1 MVRGEL
7 RHPQHASTRIVRRV
21 VERLFLVLGLLVLS
35 GCGGIQSSLN
45 PHGRGSERVAGL
57 WWVLFWVSVG
67 VYVLFLIYLFLA
79 VIRPR
84 VWRRSDDVDPAGSNA
99 IVIISGAVIPTII
112 LVVVFAAAI
121 LPAMNALSA
130 PASPPAF
137 TVEVIGHDWWW
148 EVHYPESNFTTAN
161 EIHIPVGKPVRV
173 TLTSADVIHSF
184 WVPELQRK
192 MDVIPGVSNTTWIEA
207 DKAGVY
213 RGQCAEFCG
222 VGHAHMAFEVVAQ
235 PQAQFD
241 SWVAD
246 QQKTPPIPTGHD
258 PVVLR
263 GEQVFLGSAC
273 VYCHTV
279 KGTNASGKIGPDLT
293 HLMSRDTLAAGTLP
307 NTPGNLLGWIE
318 NPQVIKPGNKMPPT
332 SLTGPDLQALLAY
345 LQTLK

>member
-1 MVRGEL
+1 MR
-7 RHPQHASTRIVRRV
+7 RIRP
-21 VERLFLVLGLLVLS
+21 RLVNILFPLSLLILS

-57 WWVLFWVSVG
+57 WWVLFWVAVA
-67 VYVLFLIYLFLA
+67 VFVFFLLYLIVA
-79 VIRPR
+79 VIRPY
-84 VWRRSDDVDPAGSNA
+84 VWRRADQQEPTGGNA
-99 IVIISGAVIPTII
+99 IIIITGAVIPMII

-121 LPAMNALSA
+121 LPSMNALSA
-130 PASPPAF
+130 PAAPPIF

-148 EVHYPESNFTTAN
+148 EVHYLDSGFTTAN
-161 EIHIPVGKPVRV
+161 EIHIPVGKPVKIE
-173 TLTSADVIHSF
+173 LTSADVIHSF

-192 MDVIPGVSNTTWIEA
+192 MDLIPGITNTTWIEA

-222 VGHAHMAFEVVAQ
+222 LGHAHMAFDVVAD
-235 PQAQFD
+235 PPDQFAT
-241 SWVAD
+241 WLAD
-246 QQKTPPIPTGHD
+246 QQRTPPIPTGQD

-293 HLMSRDTLAAGTLP
+293 HIMSRQTLAAGTLP